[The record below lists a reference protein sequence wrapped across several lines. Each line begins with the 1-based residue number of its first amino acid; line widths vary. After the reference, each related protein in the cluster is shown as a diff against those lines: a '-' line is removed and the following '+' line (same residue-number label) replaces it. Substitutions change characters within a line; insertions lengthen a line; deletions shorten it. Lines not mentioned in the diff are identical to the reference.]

1 MGGGGLYRQREL
13 PSKGTVGLTF
23 LEYAVIGFAI
33 GLITTAPVGPVN
45 IMAIR
50 QAAHYGFRQGLFVGL
65 GAVVADTLYAAAA
78 IFGVSAVTQFIEGE
92 FNTIAAVGSVI
103 LIVFGFKI
111 MNTHPHLEKEADGPR
126 TSLWG
131 DATAAF
137 FMVVTNPG
145 VVLAYVAIIG
155 GLGHWRPI
163 LGDRFSEL
171 AMVAGVAAGA
181 AFWWA
186 LLAAGVTHFAAKI
199 DDHWLDRANRIAGFI
214 LIAFGLVI
222 AADTAFK
229 VLG

>member
-1 MGGGGLYRQREL
+1 MA
-13 PSKGTVGLTF
+13 F

-50 QAAHYGFRQGLFVGL
+50 HAVQYGFRQGLFVGL
-65 GAVVADTLYAAAA
+65 GAVAADTLYAAAA
-78 IFGVSAVTQFIEGE
+78 IFGVSAVTQFIEGQ

-103 LIVFGFKI
+103 LVVFGFKI
-111 MNTHPHLEKEADGPR
+111 MKAHPHLDKESDGPR
-126 TSLWG
+126 KSLWG

-163 LGDRFSEL
+163 LGDQIGEL
-171 AMVAGVAAGA
+171 AMVLGVAAGA
-181 AFWWA
+181 TFWWA

-199 DDHWLDRANRIAGFI
+199 DDHWLERANRIAGFI
-214 LIAFGLVI
+214 LIAFGIAI
-222 AADTAFK
+222 AADTAIK
-229 VLG
+229 VLL